1 MVILFTEMILFYSKY
16 ILIRF
21 NRINDNFYMKK
32 SYNYD
37 TIFAISYNYDMTLVM
52 SCNWHDFVL
61 RCHDNLK

>member
-52 SCNWHDFVL
+52 SCN
-61 RCHDNLK
+61 